1 METGILDWLANV
13 GATAFRW
20 SALAFLVVNGIAV
33 AAVVLTRDRALVNRW
48 TGRLLAINLGLVG
61 TGLGIPLLTTVSRVA
76 VAAVLPTTQTV
87 LPTIT
92 RDEDLHS
99 DGRAVELKAKD

>member
-1 METGILDWLANV
+1 METGILNWLATV

-20 SALAFLVVNGIAV
+20 SALAFIVVNGVAV
-33 AAVVLTRDRALVNRW
+33 AAVVLTRDRSLVNRW
-48 TGRLLAINLGLVG
+48 TGRLLAVNLTLVG

-87 LPTIT
+87 VPTIT
-92 RDEDLHS
+92 RDEDSRS
-99 DGRAVELKAKD
+99 DGRAVELKSKD